1 MLTGRGS
8 SRKTARLH
16 RSEISTMRVVSAVL
30 SPIEA
35 RMFNEYTSMLA
46 IVAPWT
52 VTTPLVVIVTKVGGG
67 AVNSNDK
74 GV

>member
-1 MLTGRGS
+1 
-8 SRKTARLH
+8 
-16 RSEISTMRVVSAVL
+16 MRVVSAVL